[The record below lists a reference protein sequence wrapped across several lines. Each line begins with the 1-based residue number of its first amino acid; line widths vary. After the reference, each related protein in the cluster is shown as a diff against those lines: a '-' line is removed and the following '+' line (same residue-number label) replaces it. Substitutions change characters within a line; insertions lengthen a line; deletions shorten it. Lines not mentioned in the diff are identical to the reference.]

1 MDPHV
6 ELARLSLERYVTS
19 GQPLDTVP
27 EHLARLI
34 PPGPR
39 ACFVSLHDP
48 DGSLR
53 GCMGTLEPTEPQLAL
68 EILRNARVA
77 ASRDHRFDPVRP
89 EELPGLQVGVDVL
102 SPLEGVGG
110 ADALDPRRYGAVLST
125 WDGRRGVLLPD
136 LPGVDTVEDQLAI
149 VRRKAGIRDGEP
161 VRIQRFTVERH
172 G

>member
-6 ELARLSLERYVTS
+6 ELARRSLERLVA
-19 GQPLDTVP
+19 GAPLEEVP
-27 EHLARLI
+27 PDLAPLI

-39 ACFVSLHDP
+39 ACFVSLHGP

-77 ASRDHRFDPVRP
+77 ASRDRRFDPVRA

-102 SPLEGVGG
+102 SPLEAVAGPE
-110 ADALDPRRYGAVLST
+110 ALDPRHYGAVLST
-125 WDGRRGVLLPD
+125 RDGRQGVLLPD
-136 LPGVDTVEDQLAI
+136 LPGVDTVEDQVAI
-149 VRRKAGIRDGEP
+149 VRRKAGIREGEP